1 MDKVSPNGA
10 MGTSGTPSIS
20 SPSRKLATFHAM
32 NAHSQGGEPPLS
44 FVIEFNAAEREWRE
58 STARLLEDL
67 QNSLRAGPAPK
78 IQQ

>member
-1 MDKVSPNGA
+1 MDRVSPNGV

-20 SPSRKLATFHAM
+20 SPDRRLATFHAM

-67 QNSLRAGPAPK
+67 ENSLRAVPVPK
-78 IQQ
+78 IQK